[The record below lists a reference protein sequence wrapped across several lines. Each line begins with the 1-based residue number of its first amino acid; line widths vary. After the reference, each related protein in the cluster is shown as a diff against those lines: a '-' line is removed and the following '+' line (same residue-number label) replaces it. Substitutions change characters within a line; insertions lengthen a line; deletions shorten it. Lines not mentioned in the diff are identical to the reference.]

1 MFLNG
6 KKSSA
11 KNLKNMTNFIYF
23 IFFIFLNLS
32 LFLILSK
39 KILVNRFHNL
49 IIASIVIVIYL
60 AHQLSFFKSQINPS
74 DFRKICAF
82 SIILIFWFYLN
93 NYIVEKMMAKI
104 NSLNFFNK
112 CIYSFVKKGFL
123 IYLLFIIITI
133 TQLDWVSRIH

>member
-1 MFLNG
+1 
-6 KKSSA
+6 
-11 KNLKNMTNFIYF
+11 MTTFIYF

-39 KILVNRFHNL
+39 KILINRFNNL
-49 IIASIVIVIYL
+49 IITTIFIVIYL

-93 NYIVEKMMAKI
+93 NYIVEKMEAKI
-104 NSLNFFNK
+104 NSVNFFNK
-112 CIYSFVKKGFL
+112 YIYSFIQKGFL
-123 IYLLFIIITI
+123 IYLLFIMTTI
-133 TQLDWVSRIH
+133 MQLDWVSRIH